1 MVHPMITAALVRLF
15 KTVRYDEISGDAQ
28 PARASTT
35 LATIPE
41 VASSSNGVASRSEQL
56 KQLRSRCATELEYEI
71 ESSKE
76 HWTELDSERS
86 EVFSEELMAENREA
100 FERLM
105 EKWRCPKTGKCFF
118 HDWGDSLKVRKKIA
132 EGGQAEIFEAKFQD
146 EDGMPSHDKIVVK
159 VFKSYHPLKDLERIW
174 PRGMFKPQQHRS
186 DQTVSTHFIHEYCCH
201 IYGATLLENGRFA
214 FVLGRY
220 WGDLRKLIDLKRRE
234 SAKYYFRQ
242 KKVLQEIMLE
252 MAKGMQKLHHHKIL
266 HRDLKASNVL
276 VHLDGSDPTQLQ
288 NFDLSHKGYTL
299 DVADFESSV
308 AVVGTGFWRAPE
320 VLIALKNKE
329 FGRKTWTMKGDVYSY
344 AMTCYEVITGF
355 IPFEDVNIN
364 VNDVI
369 SGARPSWHNIDDDID
384 YYILN
389 LVSSCWHPIPQLRP
403 SFDEIVDFLGRR
415 LYELSMPLSP
425 EHELCF
431 GGSHRE
437 HTYSRDYS
445 TEIMNRI

>member
-1 MVHPMITAALVRLF
+1 MVHPMKITAALVRLF
-15 KTVRYDEISGDAQ
+15 KTVRYDEISGDTQ
-28 PARASTT
+28 PTRASTT
-35 LATIPE
+35 LATIPQ

-100 FERLM
+100 FKRLM
-105 EKWRCPKTGKCFF
+105 EKWRCPRTGKCFF

-132 EGGQAEIFEAKFQD
+132 EGGQAEIFEAEFQD
-146 EDGMPSHDKIVVK
+146 EDGMPSPCDKIVVK

-174 PRGMFKPQQHRS
+174 PLGMFKPQLYS
-186 DQTVSTHFIHEYCCH
+186 LSTVSTHFIHEYCCH

-234 SAKYYFRQ
+234 SAKYNFRQ
-242 KKVLQEIMLE
+242 EKVLQEIMLE

-329 FGRKTWTMKGDVYSY
+329 FGPKTWTRKGDVYSY

-369 SGARPSWHNIDDDID
+369 SGARPSWHNIEDDID
-384 YYILN
+384 DDILN
-389 LVSSCWHPIPQLRP
+389 LVSRCWHPIPLERP
-403 SFDEIVDFLGRR
+403 SFKEIVDFFNTR
-415 LYELSMPLSP
+415 LYFVPSSP
-425 EHELCF
+425 KNQGE
-431 GGSHRE
+431 R
-437 HTYSRDYS
+437 TYSIDYT
-445 TEIMNRI
+445 TEIMNKYYI

>member
-1 MVHPMITAALVRLF
+1 MVHPMKITAALVRLF
-15 KTVRYDEISGDAQ
+15 KTVRYDEISGDTQ
-28 PARASTT
+28 PTRASTT
-35 LATIPE
+35 LATIPQ

-100 FERLM
+100 FKRLM
-105 EKWRCPKTGKCFF
+105 EKWRCPRTGKCFF

-132 EGGQAEIFEAKFQD
+132 EGGQAEIFEAEFQD
-146 EDGMPSHDKIVVK
+146 EDGMPSPCDKIVVK

-174 PRGMFKPQQHRS
+174 P
-186 DQTVSTHFIHEYCCH
+186 
-201 IYGATLLENGRFA
+201 L
-214 FVLGRY
+214 
-220 WGDLRKLIDLKRRE
+220 
-234 SAKYYFRQ
+234 
-242 KKVLQEIMLE
+242 
-252 MAKGMQKLHHHKIL
+252 
-266 HRDLKASNVL
+266 
-276 VHLDGSDPTQLQ
+276 DPTQLQ

-329 FGRKTWTMKGDVYSY
+329 FGPKTWTRKGDVYSY

-369 SGARPSWHNIDDDID
+369 SGARPSWHNIEDDID
-384 YYILN
+384 DDILN
-389 LVSSCWHPIPQLRP
+389 LVSRCWHPIPLERP
-403 SFDEIVDFLGRR
+403 SFKEIVDFFNTR
-415 LYELSMPLSP
+415 LYFVPSSP
-425 EHELCF
+425 KNQGE
-431 GGSHRE
+431 R
-437 HTYSRDYS
+437 TYSIDYT
-445 TEIMNRI
+445 TEIMNKYYI